1 MPPRSITLGDR
12 GIGTLQSR
20 AECQNSNFQQQG
32 SWDWTETLKLVVMVP
47 FGILQRLSS
56 AGIDGGTVIAAEYLG
71 RTIEWNTE
79 GRIQF
84 HDALSSVKYIG
95 AFNSRTLYFGFG
107 INHITN
113 ILYHTDEGARV
124 MAMCACL
131 TECYEERYAASVM
144 LEWTKIL
151 AGGESNIP
159 SYQQWLGVIGACA
172 GILARSSFATLV
184 EDFMGLDDYDHVAG
198 GVGSR
203 PTKSGKHNG
212 PGKRIPSRGITK
224 PEAMAHALI
233 GICKTAAGDIEKMTI
248 SGGADAAFVAA
259 IANSFLGL
267 GVLFKSSVTAI
278 DLPGG
283 NFCDE
288 AQLPRVVVLLNQ
300 MCDFGAGE
308 EKNKQLQLFEK
319 VHRLD
324 DATVFIRETFGQSST
339 AMVAGRVK
347 WDKALSISFRQ
358 DFRDLLKTH
367 TGENQKF
374 AKAIGYA
381 ARIFQGVVQA
391 DEDAPEQWLRYCRL
405 YFPESWGQGY
415 VFFAQERFPE
425 LKCLHG
431 VMAEAAEEP
440 SFQVAMDGYI
450 GALGALAERCGCR
463 TCGSRDN
470 VKDRQRAFCLVAL
483 TESIIRTIRY
493 LAGVETDQDLCL
505 HRGGLELMYREH
517 VIRMRNLEMGRR
529 AWSEHWGKRQPANR
543 IVEHVYPDDGEPVLM
558 AMAEVLY
565 SGGRYQ
571 NNNQN
576 LTGGR
581 NALRPRLVEGQHI
594 SAIKSQGLCYFLGIL
609 KDPRQDL
616 SSLARVHIIQGT
628 IEWNN
633 RQFDYVCDG
642 PSHKARDPSRF
653 KSSPPKI
660 FIPQSLL
667 SDLNNAISRQ
677 LRLFVQDQTSVVST
691 NGLQVEYGIVSE
703 TLGRASRTIGPAKAI
718 ESVGRFSG
726 LVRCSQKLRTCSG
739 SDELDELVKNA
750 TTELKARQAYS
761 VVDFHGSKIYITR
774 AELPIALLTASGAY
788 ESIVQ
793 RGDCLACCIRAG
805 SSKGWENFAVVQ
817 TDPSQWS
824 FSSIYPEHG
833 DNVLAIEDH
842 VEIEEIFDE
851 DERVGDGESE
861 PEVE

>member
-20 AECQNSNFQQQG
+20 ADGHGSDFQQQG
-32 SWDWTETLKLVVMVP
+32 SWNWTETLNLVVTAP
-47 FGILQRLSS
+47 FKILQRLSS
-56 AGIDGGTVIAAEYLG
+56 AGIDSGTVIAAEYLG
-71 RTIEWNTE
+71 RTIEWSTD

-95 AFNSRTLYFGFG
+95 AFNYRSLYFGFG

-113 ILYHTDEGARV
+113 VLYYTDEGARV

-151 AGGESNIP
+151 AGRTSNIP
-159 SYQQWLGVIGACA
+159 SYQQWLGVVGACA
-172 GILARSSFATLV
+172 GILSRSPFATLV
-184 EDFMGLDDYDHVAG
+184 EDFMELDGYDHVAG
-198 GVGSR
+198 GLGSR

-224 PEAMAHALI
+224 PEALAHALI
-233 GICKTAAGDIEKMTI
+233 GICKAAAGDIEKITI

-267 GVLFKSSVTAI
+267 SVLFKSSVTGI

-283 NFCDE
+283 NFCAE
-288 AQLPRVVVLLNQ
+288 SQLPRVVVLLNQ
-300 MCDFGAGE
+300 ISDFEAGV
-308 EKNKQLQLFEK
+308 EKDKQLQLFEK
-319 VHRLD
+319 VHRLE
-324 DATVFIRETFGQSST
+324 DATVFIRETFGQSNT
-339 AMVAGRVK
+339 AMVAGRVR
-347 WDKALSISFRQ
+347 WEKALSISFRQ
-358 DFRDLLKTH
+358 DFRDLLRTQ

-374 AKAIGYA
+374 AKAIGFA
-381 ARIFQGVVQA
+381 ARMFQGIVQA
-391 DEDAPEQWLRYCRL
+391 DEDAPEKWLQYCRL

-425 LKCLHG
+425 LKPIHG
-431 VMAEAAEEP
+431 LMAEAAEEP

-450 GALGALAERCGCR
+450 AALGALAERCGCR
-463 TCGSRDN
+463 TCSSRDN

-517 VIRMRNLEMGRR
+517 VIRMRNLELGRR
-529 AWSEHWGKRQPANR
+529 GWSDHWGKKHPANR

-571 NNNQN
+571 NNNLN

-616 SSLARVHIIQGT
+616 SNLARVHIIQGT
-628 IEWNN
+628 IEWHD
-633 RQFDYVCDG
+633 RQFEYVCDG
-642 PSHKARDPSRF
+642 PGHKARHPSRF
-653 KSSPPKI
+653 KSNPPKI

-667 SDLNNAISRQ
+667 DNLKNAIGGHLQ
-677 LRLFVQDQTSVVST
+677 LFVQDQTAVVST
-691 NGLQVEYGIVSE
+691 KGLRVEYGIISE
-703 TLGRASRTIGPAKAI
+703 TSGRATRTIGPAKAV
-718 ESVGRFSG
+718 ES
-726 LVRCSQKLRTCSG
+726 
-739 SDELDELVKNA
+739 
-750 TTELKARQAYS
+750 
-761 VVDFHGSKIYITR
+761 
-774 AELPIALLTASGAY
+774 
-788 ESIVQ
+788 
-793 RGDCLACCIRAG
+793 
-805 SSKGWENFAVVQ
+805 
-817 TDPSQWS
+817 
-824 FSSIYPEHG
+824 
-833 DNVLAIEDH
+833 
-842 VEIEEIFDE
+842 
-851 DERVGDGESE
+851 
-861 PEVE
+861 